1 MAHTSY
7 ENRNERHRHL
17 VCWKSAIA
25 GFFVSILTFAGIMSL
40 ALAFGGIGLSDG
52 STLQNAGLFAGLS
65 IMVATV
71 VAIFAG
77 SYFSVR
83 LSRFTVD
90 VVGSAQGLVVGSLVA
105 LFIVWQT
112 VSAVGMIGRAAGE
125 ATGAVAVAAG
135 AGAGA
140 ALQEGAVRDM
150 IEDSLGGAQLKSEP
164 GVVVRGVASRLTR
177 GDQEGAKNYLAAQ
190 AGLTPEE
197 ADARIAALKTQAD
210 EMMVKAREA
219 SATALKTAGWSL
231 FLMIALSA
239 ISSVVGGLLGSVM
252 NSRHLM
258 DAATVSAPVR
268 RERAI
273 ERRPV
278 PQT

>member
-1 MAHTSY
+1 
-7 ENRNERHRHL
+7 
-17 VCWKSAIA
+17 
-25 GFFVSILTFAGIMSL
+25 
-40 ALAFGGIGLSDG
+40 
-52 STLQNAGLFAGLS
+52 
-65 IMVATV
+65 
-71 VAIFAG
+71 
-77 SYFSVR
+77 
-83 LSRFTVD
+83 
-90 VVGSAQGLVVGSLVA
+90 
-105 LFIVWQT
+105 
-112 VSAVGMIGRAAGE
+112 
-125 ATGAVAVAAG
+125 
-135 AGAGA
+135 
-140 ALQEGAVRDM
+140 M

-190 AGLTPEE
+190 AGLTAEE

-239 ISSVVGGLLGSVM
+239 ISSVVGGLLGSVI
-252 NSRHLM
+252 NSRQLM
-258 DAATVSAPVR
+258 DAAVSTPVR